1 MSRVPRKGKRTLP
14 LVEERATVVKSRT
27 AQGFVRLKKRVNE
40 QETQIDE
47 TLHGTEYEIRRVPC
61 DLWIDGPVPVRTE
74 GATTIYPVLHEIA
87 VVTRRLKLVEE
98 VHVTRRERVRSFTD
112 SVPVRREEI
121 AVERTEKRE
130 ADHNGEMQT
139 TTDDTAPSK
148 LQQ

>member
-1 MSRVPRKGKRTLP
+1 MSRVPRKGKRALP
-14 LVEERATVVKSRT
+14 LVEERATVVKSKT
-27 AQGFVRLKKRVNE
+27 AQSCVRLKKRVSE
-40 QETQIDE
+40 QETKIDE

-61 DLWIDGPVPVRTE
+61 DSWVDEPVPVRTE
-74 GATTIYPVLHEIA
+74 GPTTIYPVLHEVA
-87 VVTRRLKLVEE
+87 VVARRLKLVEE

-130 ADHNGEMQT
+130 ADDNGEMQT
-139 TTDDTAPSK
+139 TTDETDPSK